1 VTLQEESDAVGTTVV
16 TDHGLTETVHLLKD
30 EFLLG
35 FSKKI
40 AGAESG
46 CGCREWVLSGFVAR
60 WSSAL
65 VDQMT
70 IHIFVQDA
78 GDKCLVGNAFF

>member
-16 TDHGLTETVHLLKD
+16 TDHGLTETVHLLKN

-35 FSKKI
+35 FSKN
-40 AGAESG
+40 

>member
-1 VTLQEESDAVGTTVV
+1 MTLEEEFDAVGTTVV
-16 TDHGLTETVHLLKD
+16 NEYGPTKTVQLLKD

-46 CGCREWVLSGFVAR
+46 F
-60 WSSAL
+60 
-65 VDQMT
+65 
-70 IHIFVQDA
+70 
-78 GDKCLVGNAFF
+78 

>member
-1 VTLQEESDAVGTTVV
+1 MNSSNEPHRHVTLQEESDAVGTTVV

-40 AGAESG
+40 AGAE
-46 CGCREWVLSGFVAR
+46 RGF
-60 WSSAL
+60 
-65 VDQMT
+65 
-70 IHIFVQDA
+70 
-78 GDKCLVGNAFF
+78 